1 MDRTAKVTFVTLVGS
16 VVNIILTVFKIFGD
30 TCKLPWHNVT

>member
-16 VVNIILTVFKIFGD
+16 VVNIILTVFKIFCRCSW
-30 TCKLPWHNVT
+30 TLNLQ

>member
-16 VVNIILTVFKIFGD
+16 VVNIILTVFKIFAGVLD
-30 TCKLPWHNVT
+30 AQPR